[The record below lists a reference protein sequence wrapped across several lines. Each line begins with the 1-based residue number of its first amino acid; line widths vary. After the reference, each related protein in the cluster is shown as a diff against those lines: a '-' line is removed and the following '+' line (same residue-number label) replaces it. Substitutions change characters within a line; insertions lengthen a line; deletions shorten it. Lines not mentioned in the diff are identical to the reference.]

1 MENKKSIIP
10 IKNLFYMLCYA
21 WNVLD
26 IKDDI
31 NVDRDDFVDAYDL
44 LARIF
49 TFGIEKLIKN
59 GFHRSYVSV
68 CEDLSTIRGKIN
80 LTQTINNNSMLD
92 KKIYC
97 DYDEYST
104 NDCFNQILKYTINKL
119 VKNENINQ
127 STKNKLKKYRI
138 FFNEIIELEPTKIN
152 RRKIIFN
159 KNNVIYKMLI
169 NVSLMLYD
177 NTMVNEDAGQETF
190 KDFFREEQMQKV
202 FELFLLNFYKVN
214 LDSHIY
220 HVHAPKID
228 WHMEKDAETIWNGV
242 FDVETTL
249 TDRRTDIVVENRE
262 LNSQT
267 IIDAKYY
274 QNTFIK
280 AYMNA
285 DEERIR
291 ASHINQVRGYI
302 LDSEFNGNKI
312 GALIYPMT
320 THDLQKGKIF
330 PIKDANIIVKTV
342 NLNVGWKEIEGDLSN
357 FIKKI
362 ECKK

>member
-1 MENKKSIIP
+1 MENKKSNIP

-21 WNVLD
+21 WNILD

-31 NVDRDDFVDAYDL
+31 NVEKDEFTDAYDL

-49 TFGIEKLIKN
+49 TYGIEKLIKN
-59 GFHRSYVSV
+59 GFHRSYVGV

-80 LTQTINNNSMLD
+80 LTQTIKNGNLFD
-92 KKIYC
+92 KRIYC
-97 DYDEYST
+97 EYDEYLP
-104 NDCFNQILKYTINKL
+104 NDCFNQILKFTIDKL

-127 STKNKLKKYRI
+127 STKNKLKKYST
-138 FFNEIIELEPTKIN
+138 FFNEIDKLEPTKTN

-159 KNNVIYKMLI
+159 KNNVIYKLLI
-169 NVSLMLYD
+169 NASLMLYD
-177 NTMVNEDAGQETF
+177 NTMVNEESGNETF

-202 FELFLLNFYKVN
+202 FELFLLNFYKIN
-214 LDSHIY
+214 LDRHIY

-228 WHMEKDAETIWNGV
+228 WHMEKDAETIWDGI

-262 LNSQT
+262 LNSQV

-274 QNTFIK
+274 QNTFAT
-280 AYMNA
+280 AYMNN
-285 DEERIR
+285 DDQRIR
-291 ASHINQVRGYI
+291 TAHINQVRGYV
-302 LDSEFNGNKI
+302 LDSEYDGNKI

-320 THDLQKGKIF
+320 TSDLQKGKIF
-330 PIKDANIIVKTV
+330 PIEGANIIVKTV
-342 NLNVGWKEIEGDLSN
+342 NLNVGWKNIETDLLN
-357 FIKKI
+357 FIQKLNIKK
-362 ECKK
+362 

>member
-1 MENKKSIIP
+1 MENKKSVIP

-31 NVDRDDFVDAYDL
+31 NVDKDNFADAYDL

-49 TFGIEKLIKN
+49 TFGVEKLIKN
-59 GFHRSYVSV
+59 GFHRSYVGA

-80 LTQTINNNSMLD
+80 LTQTINSCSMLN

-119 VKNENINQ
+119 IKNENINQ
-127 STKNKLKKYRI
+127 NTKNKLKKYQI
-138 FFNEIIELEPTKIN
+138 FFNEIDELEPTKRN

-177 NTMVNEDAGQETF
+177 NTMVNEDAGQEAF

-214 LDSHIY
+214 LDRHIY

-228 WHMEKDAETIWNGV
+228 WHMEKDADAIWDGI

-249 TDRRTDIVVENRE
+249 MDRRTDIVVENRE
-262 LNSQT
+262 LNSQA

-274 QNTFIK
+274 QETFVS
-280 AYMNA
+280 AYMNVN
-285 DEERIR
+285 EQKIR
-291 ASHINQVRGYI
+291 ASHINQVRGYV

-320 THDLQKGKIF
+320 TNDLQKGKIF
-330 PIKDANIIVKTV
+330 PIEGSNIIVKTV
-342 NLNVGWKEIEGDLSN
+342 NLNVGWQEIEKDLIN
-357 FIKKI
+357 FIYKLNIKK
-362 ECKK
+362 

>member
-80 LTQTINNNSMLD
+80 LTQTRNNNSMLD

-138 FFNEIIELEPTKIN
+138 FFNEIIEL
-152 RRKIIFN
+152 
-159 KNNVIYKMLI
+159 
-169 NVSLMLYD
+169 
-177 NTMVNEDAGQETF
+177 
-190 KDFFREEQMQKV
+190 
-202 FELFLLNFYKVN
+202 
-214 LDSHIY
+214 
-220 HVHAPKID
+220 
-228 WHMEKDAETIWNGV
+228 
-242 FDVETTL
+242 
-249 TDRRTDIVVENRE
+249 
-262 LNSQT
+262 
-267 IIDAKYY
+267 
-274 QNTFIK
+274 
-280 AYMNA
+280 
-285 DEERIR
+285 
-291 ASHINQVRGYI
+291 
-302 LDSEFNGNKI
+302 
-312 GALIYPMT
+312 
-320 THDLQKGKIF
+320 
-330 PIKDANIIVKTV
+330 
-342 NLNVGWKEIEGDLSN
+342 
-357 FIKKI
+357 
-362 ECKK
+362 